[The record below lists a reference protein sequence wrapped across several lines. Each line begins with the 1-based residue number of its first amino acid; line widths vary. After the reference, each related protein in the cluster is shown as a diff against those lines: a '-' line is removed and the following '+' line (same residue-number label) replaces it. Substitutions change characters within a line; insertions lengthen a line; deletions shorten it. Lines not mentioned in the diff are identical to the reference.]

1 MAYELK
7 LWIHIINNYVTTK
20 YEKKRIKMKSKS
32 NIYLYLYDSGGDN
45 SHYDKVCNVETYF
58 KNLYDNSLR
67 IELTKSK
74 CKWQA

>member
-1 MAYELK
+1 MLQLSMK
-7 LWIHIINNYVTTK
+7 N
-20 YEKKRIKMKSKS
+20 KRIKMKSKS

-74 CKWQA
+74 CK